1 MKFLVDT
8 NVFLEV
14 LLEQDK
20 AHESRKFLEKTESHE
35 LFVSN
40 YAVHSIGLLLLHR
53 KKSQVF
59 RLFVTDMLVGKAITM
74 VGLTVEEMNAVVDAA
89 ESFKLDFDDAYQ
101 YATASKYGLT
111 IVSFDSDFD
120 RTVRGRAEPAQIA
133 GI

>member
-14 LLEQDK
+14 LLEQARAD
-20 AHESRKFLEKTESHE
+20 ESRRLLAKTESHE

-53 KKSQVF
+53 KKSPVF
-59 RLFVTDMLVGKAITM
+59 RTFVTDMLIAKTVTM
-74 VGLTVEEMNAVVDAA
+74 VGLTAEEMPGVIEAA
-89 ESFKLDFDDAYQ
+89 ENFGLDFDDAYQ

-120 RTVRGRAEPAQIA
+120 RTAKGRTEPAQIA